1 MLDQIHFSVCM
12 YITMWG
18 TKKEEHAWM
27 IEAKLDNFRSFD
39 WNIIDLLTIKEII
52 CDFQVQN
59 VAGILW
65 GKHISLEFLEISRIF
80 KLPAEG
86 IAILA

>member
-1 MLDQIHFSVCM
+1 
-12 YITMWG
+12 
-18 TKKEEHAWM
+18 M

-65 GKHISLEFLEISRIF
+65 GKHISLDFLEIS
-80 KLPAEG
+80 
-86 IAILA
+86 